1 MPSELP
7 RSGRLVS
14 LRENCLFSVACPSIL
29 VESTRRLSPLR
40 ISHPCAAISWA
51 THVRKIRCEDE
62 ADNDKE
68 TEETTQG
75 SAGIRNNGSQ
85 IEKGGL
91 VLHSIGSG

>member
-1 MPSELP
+1 M
-7 RSGRLVS
+7 
-14 LRENCLFSVACPSIL
+14 

-62 ADNDKE
+62 TDNDKE

-75 SAGIRNNGSQ
+75 SAGIRYNGSQ

-91 VLHSIGSG
+91 VLHITLRIGHSSLGMLAHTDPYR